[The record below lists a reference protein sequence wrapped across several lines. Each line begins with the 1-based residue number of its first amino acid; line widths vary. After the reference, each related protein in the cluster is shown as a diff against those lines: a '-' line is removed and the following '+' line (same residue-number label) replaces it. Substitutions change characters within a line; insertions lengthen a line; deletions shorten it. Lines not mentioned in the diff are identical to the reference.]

1 LDWPAPRAIYTP
13 IMLLRRVAFPDFC
26 EPCLPRPADK
36 PPAGAGWLHE
46 IKHDGF
52 RMLVRRDEAAVRLF
66 TRNGHDWTGRFPL
79 IARAALSLKTASCL
93 IDGEAVACD
102 GDGLPVFDRLRY
114 RRDDRCVFL
123 YAFDLIELNGDDLRR
138 DPLEVR
144 KATQASVLAKADAGL
159 RLNEHLE
166 HDDGEMV
173 FRHACKLGLEGIV
186 SKRLG
191 SPYRSGR
198 SRHWVKS
205 KNPAAPAVKREAEED
220 WTR

>member
-1 LDWPAPRAIYTP
+1 MLQRILPAGFIA
-13 IMLLRRVAFPDFC
+13 
-26 EPCLPRPADK
+26 PCLPTKADTL
-36 PPAGAGWLHE
+36 PSGGVWIHE

-52 RMLVRRDEAAVRLF
+52 RMLVRRDAAGVRLF

-79 IARAALSLKTASCL
+79 IARAALSLKAASCL

-102 GDGLPVFDRLRY
+102 DKGLPVFDRLRY
-114 RRDDRCVFL
+114 RRDDRRVFL

-138 DPLEVR
+138 EPIERR
-144 KATQASVLAKADAGL
+144 KAALARLMRRAKTGL
-159 RLNEHLE
+159 VLNEHIDE
-166 HDDGEMV
+166 PGDVV
-173 FRHACKLGLEGIV
+173 FRHACKLGLEGVV

-205 KNPAAPAVKREAEED
+205 KNPAAPVVKREAEED
-220 WTR
+220 WGTDRWR

>member
-1 LDWPAPRAIYTP
+1 
-13 IMLLRRVAFPDFC
+13 MLLRSVPRPNGFI
-26 EPCLPRPADK
+26 EPCLPSPAAK
-36 PPAGAGWLHE
+36 PPTGPGWIHE

-52 RMLVRRDEAAVRLF
+52 RLMARRDPAGVRLL
-66 TRNGHDWTGRFPL
+66 TRRGLDWTGRFPL

-114 RRDDRCVFL
+114 RRDDRGVFL
-123 YAFDLIELNGDDLRR
+123 YAFDLIELDGDDLRHEPIER
-138 DPLEVR
+138 R
-144 KATQASVLAKADAGL
+144 KAALAKLIRRTKTGL
-159 RLNEHLE
+159 ALNEHIDE
-166 HDDGEMV
+166 PGDVV

-198 SRHWVKS
+198 SRHWIKS